1 MRVTWRGTADW
12 FGTLNGQPAVLD
24 IKTGSRNAKAHTT
37 QLNLYGGEKLHRIV
51 LYLKP
56 DGYEWN
62 THVYNED
69 SRANVVEV
77 CARAWPKY
85 RKAYKHLTHQG
96 KTTFDQ
102 KNHVYRVD
110 KMQVPSVSELI
121 QMAGI
126 TKPFK
131 PSEYCTEEQYKHL
144 ADVGTAVH
152 AWIEWWELSHKGGGV
167 PPHSAEVP
175 AFYREH
181 VVQWDAFK
189 AEVGFVPEDSEVLT
203 GGSLVLPGEV
213 DWQLQSSW
221 GISGRRL
228 SC

>member
-1 MRVTWRGTADW
+1 MP
-12 FGTLNGQPAVLD
+12 QPAVLD

-37 QLNLYGGEKLHRIV
+37 QLDLYGGERLHRIV

-85 RKAYKHLTHQG
+85 RKAYRNLAYRG
-96 KTTFDQ
+96 ETTFDE
-102 KNHVYRVD
+102 KDHVYRVD
-110 KMQVPSVSELI
+110 NVPVPGVSELI

-131 PSEYCTEEQYKHL
+131 ANEYCTEEQYKHL
-144 ADVGTAVH
+144 AEVGTAVH
-152 AWIEWWELSHKGGGV
+152 AWIVWWELQIRGSPNNAKIPDFYHGHTMQLDKIPEFYHGHIMQWEKFKG
-167 PPHSAEVP
+167 
-175 AFYREH
+175 
-181 VVQWDAFK
+181 
-189 AEVGFVPEDSEVLT
+189 EVGFVPEDSEVLT

-213 DWQLQSSW
+213 DWQL
-221 GISGRRL
+221 
-228 SC
+228 